1 VAASGLLVLAALLA
15 GCTTRTGGEPV
26 AGGVGGDAGIAPGE
40 PTSGSSESSAPSESS
55 AGGDCRFAAA
65 PGEPAP
71 AGLPPD
77 EDVPGSRVVLTTG
90 SGEVPIELTPDA
102 APCTVRSFV
111 HLAGEKFFDGTACHR
126 LTVSAGL
133 KVLQCGDPKGDG
145 TGGPGYTIPD
155 ELPTSLPSA
164 DSGGSGQEV
173 VTYPRGTVAM
183 ANAGP
188 DTGGSQFF
196 LVYGDSTI
204 PPSYTVFGTLDAT
217 GLATV
222 DAIAARGVAPGGSS
236 AEDGAPAQRVDITAA
251 AVS

>member
-1 VAASGLLVLAALLA
+1 VAVAGLLVLTAVLA
-15 GCTTRTGGEPV
+15 GCSTRTGGQAV
-26 AGGVGGDAGIAPGE
+26 AGSPGGSPGGESTSESAGSADTSVADAGSCQF
-40 PTSGSSESSAPSESS
+40 T
-55 AGGDCRFAAA
+55 AA

-77 EDVPGSRVVLTTG
+77 EDVTASQVVLTTA
-90 SGEVPIELTPDA
+90 SGEVPIELDA
-102 APCTVRSFV
+102 DGAPCTVRSFV
-111 HLAGEKFFDGTACHR
+111 HLAGSKFFDGTFCHR

-155 ELPTSLPSA
+155 ELPTSLPPA
-164 DSGGSGQEV
+164 DGGGSGQEV

-204 PPSYTVFGTLDAT
+204 PPSYTVFGTLDET

-222 DAIAARGVAPGGSS
+222 DAIAARGIAPGGD
-236 AEDGAPAQRVDITAA
+236 AAGDGAPAQRVDITTAT
-251 AVS
+251 VS

>member
-1 VAASGLLVLAALLA
+1 VRCRSAAGGLLVLAALLA
-15 GCTTRTGGEPV
+15 GCSTRTSGEPV
-26 AGGVGGDAGIAPGE
+26 AGKATDAPGSAE
-40 PTSGSSESSAPSESS
+40 SSEPAESTGS
-55 AGGDCRFAAA
+55 CQFVAA

-71 AGLPPD
+71 VGLPPD
-77 EDVPGSRVVLTTG
+77 EGEAASRVVLTTG
-90 SGEVPIELTPDA
+90 SGELPIELTPDA

-111 HLAGEKFFDGTACHR
+111 HLAGKKYFDGTFCHR

-155 ELPTSLPSA
+155 ELPTSLPPAETS
-164 DSGGSGQEV
+164 GSGEEI

-196 LVYGDSTI
+196 LVYGDSAI

-222 DAIAARGVAPGGSS
+222 DAIAARGIGPGASS
-236 AEDGAPAQRVDITAA
+236 PEDGAPAQRVDITAA
-251 AVS
+251 TVS